1 MQVDT
6 LYRFRLTFN
15 ADGPLK
21 WIGHLDL
28 VRTWERVIRRSGL
41 GLAYSK
47 GYTPHPRIAFA
58 APLAVGISGQN
69 EFMDIWLENDN
80 SPLQVQDK
88 LNGVLAPGLSIKS
101 VESISLNLPPMQSLL
116 KAATYEILFDTNDLD
131 KEVVGKSILGLL
143 AKSTLTW
150 EEVRGKKKR
159 TYDLRATVIDL
170 QLSTLTD
177 ENILITMELSMEEK
191 RTGRPSQILKALD
204 IDSDPNRIVRTKIE
218 MFQWKAS

>member
-1 MQVDT
+1 M
-6 LYRFRLTFN
+6 
-15 ADGPLK
+15 
-21 WIGHLDL
+21 
-28 VRTWERVIRRSGL
+28 
-41 GLAYSK
+41 
-47 GYTPHPRIAFA
+47 
-58 APLAVGISGQN
+58 
-69 EFMDIWLENDN
+69 
-80 SPLQVQDK
+80 
-88 LNGVLAPGLSIKS
+88 
-101 VESISLNLPPMQSLL
+101 
-116 KAATYEILFDTNDLD
+116 
-131 KEVVGKSILGLL
+131 GKSILGLL
-143 AKSTLTW
+143 AKITLTW

>member
-1 MQVDT
+1 M
-6 LYRFRLTFN
+6 
-15 ADGPLK
+15 
-21 WIGHLDL
+21 
-28 VRTWERVIRRSGL
+28 
-41 GLAYSK
+41 AYSK

-88 LNGVLAPGLSIKS
+88 LNGVLAPGLSIQS
-101 VESISLNLPPMQSLL
+101 VELISLNLPPMQSLL

-143 AKSTLTW
+143 EKSTLTW